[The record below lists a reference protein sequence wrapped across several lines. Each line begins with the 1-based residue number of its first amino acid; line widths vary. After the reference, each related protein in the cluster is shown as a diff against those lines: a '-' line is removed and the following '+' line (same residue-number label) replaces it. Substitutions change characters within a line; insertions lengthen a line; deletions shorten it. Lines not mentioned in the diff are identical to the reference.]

1 MASLTEQKQVWD
13 MLYFNEEQIEAVRGL
28 LNNYLTEPLSL
39 KDMRTLLS
47 QKWGGRRAPAIK
59 SRKKRYVIAIINAMA
74 RTIEEKDRAV
84 EFRSATASALGIGA
98 DLLRTESA
106 KIVRHS
112 KKKDAVNEKIYELME
127 DVSDC
132 LFR

>member
-39 KDMRTLLS
+39 KDMRTLL
-47 QKWGGRRAPAIK
+47 RRSAPAIK

-84 EFRSATASALGIGA
+84 EFRSATASAFGLGA

-127 DVSDC
+127 DISDC

>member
-1 MASLTEQKQVWD
+1 

-47 QKWGGRRAPAIK
+47 QKWDGRRAPAIK

-74 RTIEEKDRAV
+74 RTSEEKDRAV
-84 EFRSATASALGIGA
+84 EFRSATASAFGIGA